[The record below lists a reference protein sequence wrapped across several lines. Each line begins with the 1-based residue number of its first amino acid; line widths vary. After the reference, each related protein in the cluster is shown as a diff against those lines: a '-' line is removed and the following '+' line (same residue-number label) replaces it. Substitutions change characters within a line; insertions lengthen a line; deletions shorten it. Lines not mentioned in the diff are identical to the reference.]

1 MSSINGMKRSVMI
14 RAGELQ
20 ECLIPTCSQKFE
32 VPPVEVLGAR
42 DGSKDGFDSGSERFR
57 DGFDAIGKRRPVE
70 LNPLDADRALES
82 RRATEV
88 AEQAFSL
95 LGRVEL
101 RA

>member
-1 MSSINGMKRSVMI
+1 MI
-14 RAGELQ
+14 REGELQ
-20 ECLIPTCSQKFE
+20 ECLVPTCSQKFE

-42 DGSKDGFDSGSERFR
+42 DGSRDGFDSGSERFR
-57 DGFDAIGKRRPVE
+57 DGFEAESKRRPVE
-70 LNPLDADRALES
+70 LNPLDQDRALEF
-82 RRATEV
+82 RRAAEV